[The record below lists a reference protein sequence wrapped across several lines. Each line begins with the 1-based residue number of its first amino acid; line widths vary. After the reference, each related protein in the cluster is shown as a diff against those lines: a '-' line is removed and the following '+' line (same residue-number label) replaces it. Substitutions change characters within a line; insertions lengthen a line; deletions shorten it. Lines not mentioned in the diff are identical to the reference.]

1 MRILTPLALTA
12 SLVLTL
18 SACGGGSSSST
29 NPSGSDNSGGDT
41 TNNPADFTPISLNS
55 ENAENVAGMAVG
67 LLDLGLQ
74 SSDAANGARAL
85 NGPKTGLESKAKLF
99 EAPCEEGG
107 STTFNGGDGDDQIE
121 TGDYIELV
129 DDNCATQEIDDDTGE
144 SYIDTSNGP
153 LRIDVVRVTSQLD
166 LGYKFSMDQTSST
179 SHGHSSSIKGSG
191 TFNIKLDGN
200 GGQTGSGSYN
210 MTATY
215 DGKSVTFNPMTYAI
229 DIADDQYTYDYSA
242 DIYGSAIQGSIS
254 IGTDPSFTGNV
265 ENDYPTAGILTVTGS
280 NSSIMLNADTG
291 SIDTV
296 LMTINDNGS
305 ISSNEITWESL
316 EDPEPIL

>member
-12 SLVLTL
+12 SLALTL

-29 NPSGSDNSGGDT
+29 NPSG
-41 TNNPADFTPISLNS
+41 TNNPDDFTPISLNS
-55 ENAENVAGMAVG
+55 ENAEDVAGMAVG
-67 LLDLGLQ
+67 LLGLGLQ
-74 SSDAANGARAL
+74 SSNAANGARSI
-85 NGPKTGLESKAKLF
+85 NGPKTGLQSKAKLY
-99 EAPCEEGG
+99 ETPCDEGG
-107 STTFNGGDGDDQIE
+107 STTLYGGDGDDQIE
-121 TGDYIELV
+121 TGDYIEFI
-129 DDNCATQEIDDDTGE
+129 DNNCATQEFDDDTGE

-153 LRIDVVRVTSQLD
+153 LRLDVVRVTSQLD

-210 MTATY
+210 MTATF

-229 DIADDQYTYDYSA
+229 EISDDQYTYNYNA

-254 IGTDPSFTGNV
+254 IKTDPAFTGNV
-265 ENDYPTAGILTVTGS
+265 ENDYPTAGTLTVTGS

-291 SIDTV
+291 SVDTV
-296 LMTINDNGS
+296 QMTINDNGS
-305 ISSNEITWESL
+305 TTSKVITWESL
-316 EDPEPIL
+316 EDPTPLQ